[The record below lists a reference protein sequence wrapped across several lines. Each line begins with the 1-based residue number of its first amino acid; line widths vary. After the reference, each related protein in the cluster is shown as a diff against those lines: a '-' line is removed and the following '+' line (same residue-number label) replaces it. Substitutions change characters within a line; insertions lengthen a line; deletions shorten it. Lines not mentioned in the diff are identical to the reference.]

1 MPADAAPERSARL
14 SKGHPKY
21 ARTYTLLDEL
31 LPERVHFRAP
41 PSERLPVSLHANGN
55 LLNNF
60 RLIWVIQPP
69 AQKYS
74 AFHRPQI
81 SGSFRA
87 VPSRQEG
94 RIARRHERGT
104 GCGGRRQ
111 RQARSVFAGRLSVS
125 GHGAQDDRRCGVRQ
139 NRVVL
144 ASVAGV
150 KLPVANS
157 IQPDRSAIKP
167 AAMEA
172 KGIRLQGELGI
183 SRQTIAQGMPACSG
197 CTCMLVCALPR
208 AHCTRDRGCSKHPA
222 FPAPSRWRERL
233 MQTSGAG
240 AARTPTHIPLS
251 SPAKAH
257 AGDPVFQRRNDR
269 IEKPRRTR
277 CPAFAGHD
285 SQGSGEVSDPH
296 GEECGNAVR
305 PRTMLASPIEP

>member
-1 MPADAAPERSARL
+1 MIGKKELQRCRRTRRQSDRL
-14 SKGHPKY
+14 CFRKDIRNTH
-21 ARTYTLLDEL
+21 
-31 LPERVHFRAP
+31 VHTPCLTNYYLNACLRAP
-41 PSERLPVSLHANGN
+41 PSERLPVSLHTNGN

-60 RLIWVIQPP
+60 RPIWVIQPP

-74 AFHRPQI
+74 ALHRPQI
-81 SGSFRA
+81 SGYFRA

-144 ASVAGV
+144 ASVADV
-150 KLPVANS
+150 KLPVANW

-197 CTCMLVCALPR
+197 CTCMLVCASHYIL
-208 AHCTRDRGCSKHPA
+208 HT
-222 FPAPSRWRERL
+222 
-233 MQTSGAG
+233 
-240 AARTPTHIPLS
+240 
-251 SPAKAH
+251 
-257 AGDPVFQRRNDR
+257 
-269 IEKPRRTR
+269 
-277 CPAFAGHD
+277 
-285 SQGSGEVSDPH
+285 
-296 GEECGNAVR
+296 R
-305 PRTMLASPIEP
+305 PRVQQAPGIPCSLSLEGQG

>member
-1 MPADAAPERSARL
+1 MIGKKELQRCRRTRRQSDRL
-14 SKGHPKY
+14 CFRKDIRNTH
-21 ARTYTLLDEL
+21 
-31 LPERVHFRAP
+31 VHTPCLTNYYLNACLRAP
-41 PSERLPVSLHANGN
+41 PSERLPVSLHTNVN

-74 AFHRPQI
+74 ALHRPQI
-81 SGSFRA
+81 SGSFCA

-111 RQARSVFAGRLSVS
+111 CQARSVFAGRLSVS
-125 GHGAQDDRRCGVRQ
+125 GHGAQDDRRCSVRQ

-144 ASVAGV
+144 ASVADV
-150 KLPVANS
+150 KLPVAS
-157 IQPDRSAIKP
+157 LIRPDRSAIKP

-197 CTCMLVCALPR
+197 CTCMLVCASNYILHTRPR
-208 AHCTRDRGCSKHPA
+208 AQQAPGIPCSLSLGDKVDGKTRTLS
-222 FPAPSRWRERL
+222 
-233 MQTSGAG
+233 
-240 AARTPTHIPLS
+240 AARTPTRIPLS

-257 AGDPVFQRRNDR
+257 AGDPVFQRR
-269 IEKPRRTR
+269 
-277 CPAFAGHD
+277 
-285 SQGSGEVSDPH
+285 
-296 GEECGNAVR
+296 
-305 PRTMLASPIEP
+305 